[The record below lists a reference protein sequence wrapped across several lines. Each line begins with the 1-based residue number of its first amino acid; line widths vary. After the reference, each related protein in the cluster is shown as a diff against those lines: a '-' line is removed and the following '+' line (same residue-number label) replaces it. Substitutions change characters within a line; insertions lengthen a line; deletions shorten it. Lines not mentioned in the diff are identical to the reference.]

1 MLRHALVLSLTLLP
15 LGPGLER
22 GAGAERLPD
31 ARAVETSDAYHQEI
45 FFAVLEGLYRD
56 GVSSEV
62 ARAIT
67 AVDPQSLQPS
77 SFVPGCPICMPALD
91 AFLLYLE
98 RPPFRGKK
106 LARDT
111 FGSGLPAEQV
121 ALLTGSDPRAR
132 REALRELMQR
142 WVYEHLDRLRLD
154 PVERGAWT
162 RELAARAETGMAI
175 LAGLQRSGDALY
187 GDFDECPLCL
197 GAEAGS
203 VAGG

>member
-1 MLRHALVLSLTLLP
+1 MLRPAFLLSLALLP
-15 LGPGLER
+15 VGPTPDGG
-22 GAGAERLPD
+22 GAADSPQNAPATEL
-31 ARAVETSDAYHQEI
+31 SDPYHQGI

-111 FGSGLPAEQV
+111 FGAGLPAEQV
-121 ALLTGSDPRAR
+121 ARLSGPDGRAR
-132 REALRELMQR
+132 RAALRDLVQR

-162 RELAARAETGMAI
+162 RELAARPETGMAI
-175 LAGLQRSGDALY
+175 LAGLQKSGDALY